1 MIEMLFSSSSRSER
15 SPVLP
20 PDAMFRYAAGVQYEW
35 SQDFSIGVA
44 YALIDGGSAKVSRN
58 GGPLKGGI
66 KGEYDTYYIHAINLN
81 FVYRF

>member
-1 MIEMLFSSSSRSER
+1 MIEMLFSSSSSSER

-44 YALIDGGSAKVSRN
+44 TR
-58 GGPLKGGI
+58 
-66 KGEYDTYYIHAINLN
+66 
-81 FVYRF
+81 